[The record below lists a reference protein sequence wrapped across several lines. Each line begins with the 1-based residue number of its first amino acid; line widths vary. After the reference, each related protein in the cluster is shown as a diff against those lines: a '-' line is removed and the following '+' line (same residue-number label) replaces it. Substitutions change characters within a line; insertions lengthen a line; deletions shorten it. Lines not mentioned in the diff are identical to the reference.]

1 MGVFGLSLSS
11 LDVALKTTLMIL
23 TIGYTA
29 HKWYLL
35 NKNKWLFL
43 FDKWWCLHRDEL

>member
-1 MGVFGLSLSS
+1 MTQDFKMYVINVGVFGLSLSS
-11 LDVALKTTLMIL
+11 LDVALKTTLMIV

-35 NKNKWLFL
+35 NKNK
-43 FDKWWCLHRDEL
+43 